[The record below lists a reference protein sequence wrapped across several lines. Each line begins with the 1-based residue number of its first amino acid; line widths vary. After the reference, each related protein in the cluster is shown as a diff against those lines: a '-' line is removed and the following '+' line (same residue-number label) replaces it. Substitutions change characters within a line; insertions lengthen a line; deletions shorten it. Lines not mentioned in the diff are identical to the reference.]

1 MQGNHP
7 EYHGILVTP
16 SQRLEGLAVPPL
28 KQDAPTKK
36 HPIKGNECSIR
47 QGQEVKDLSQYIRL
61 LAADARSWAPNGG
74 SNS

>member
-1 MQGNHP
+1 MQASHP
-7 EYHGILVTP
+7 EYHRILTTP
-16 SQRLEGLAVPPL
+16 SQLLEGLALPSP
-28 KQDAPTKK
+28 KQHAPTKK

-74 SNS
+74 GDS